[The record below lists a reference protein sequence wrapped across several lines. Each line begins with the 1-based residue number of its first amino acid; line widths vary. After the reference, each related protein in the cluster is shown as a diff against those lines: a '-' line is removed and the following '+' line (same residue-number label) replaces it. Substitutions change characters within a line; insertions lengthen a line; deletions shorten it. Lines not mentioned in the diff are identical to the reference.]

1 MSLGISFA
9 TLVVLVTF
17 YVFQQVDYGFLCMY
31 GVFKDSK
38 MQKSCISHTYL
49 RNDIT
54 QKTLLAIQS
63 CLIFCS
69 FIF

>member
-17 YVFQQVDYGFLCMY
+17 FVFLQVDYGFLCMY
-31 GVFKDSK
+31 GVLKDSK
-38 MQKSCISHTYL
+38 LQRSCISHTHL

-54 QKTLLAIQS
+54 QKTLLAVQS

-69 FIF
+69 FLF